1 MMSSDKNYPLK
12 VVPRLAASSLVHD
25 RILTLCLIIALAAVI
40 APLLILLGLK
50 HGTIETLRDR
60 LVEDPVYRE
69 VRPAQIYEFSPEW
82 FEQVG
87 SWPGVEFIVP
97 SVLPL
102 SSIVHVEHP
111 HTGRL
116 EMFDLISSGPG
127 DPLLLENGAPA
138 PEDGQCVITHE
149 AARVLGLEQG
159 DVLEARVTRS
169 RGGRREMAA
178 TGLEVAGVLPPRAG
192 SLPRIYAPLSFVV
205 DIEAYK
211 EGYGV
216 PTRGWEGDTPEPY
229 LSYDGVLL
237 LMPDPMDPIERTGLI
252 INTGFAGI
260 NKIEHSQVIEK
271 TAVPMPEDW
280 TAYSLSTPGSPATM
294 SWIRALR
301 QKLRGREH
309 ILLPYVSGVV
319 LQDAAG
325 REISPAGLSISRR
338 EALLLGVDYP
348 PWGGFTGSAA
358 PADRLTRVLLP
369 EDFDSG
375 LELVFHGVLQLD
387 IELEKAGTTDLQR
400 LLVPAELMGVLRTA
414 SQRGVKLESE
424 SGEFAMVRGGFR
436 GFRLYTESIDDV
448 PGVYRKLQEEDMEVM
463 AQVETIQRIQVL
475 DAGLT
480 RLYSLLALLGIS
492 GGTAV
497 LLSSLYAAVERL
509 RRDLGVLRL
518 VGLGRRHVF
527 FLPMVQGLMI
537 AAAGLMLGFACYYTL
552 AAMINHTFASELAP
566 GERFCSLPLSYKG
579 GIVFLTTCLA
589 LAGSLVAAW
598 RATRIDPA
606 EVIRDN

>member
-1 MMSSDKNYPLK
+1 MPPRKNHPLR
-12 VVPRLAASSLVHD
+12 VVPGLAASSLVHD
-25 RILTLCLIIALAAVI
+25 RILTLCLVIALAAVI

-50 HGTIETLRDR
+50 HGTIATLRDR

-82 FEQVG
+82 FDQVG

-102 SSIVHVEHP
+102 SSILHVEHP
-111 HTGRL
+111 ETGNL

-127 DPLLLENGAPA
+127 DPLLLENSAPT
-138 PEDGQCVITHE
+138 PRDGQCVLTHE

-169 RGGRREMAA
+169 RAGRREMAA
-178 TGLEVAGVLPPRAG
+178 SGLEVAGILQPRAG
-192 SLPRIYAPLSFVV
+192 SLPRIYAPLSFVL

-216 PTRGWEGDTPEPY
+216 PARGWQGDTPEPY
-229 LSYDGVLL
+229 LSYDGVML
-237 LMPDPMDPIERTGLI
+237 LMPGPLAPIERTGLI
-252 INTGFAGI
+252 INTGFARL
-260 NKIEHSQVIEK
+260 KKAESLEVTKK
-271 TAVPMPEDW
+271 TAVPLPEGW
-280 TAYSLSTPGSPATM
+280 MAYSLSTPGNPATM

-301 QKLRGREH
+301 QKLRGKEY
-309 ILLPYVSGVV
+309 ILLPYVLDVM
-319 LQDAAG
+319 LHDAAG
-325 REISPAGLSISRR
+325 RDITPAGLSLSRR
-338 EALLLGVDYP
+338 EALLLELDYP
-348 PWGGFTGSAA
+348 AWGGFTGSAS
-358 PADRLTRVLLP
+358 PADRLTQVLLP
-369 EDFDSG
+369 ESSDFELEMVFPG
-375 LELVFHGVLQLD
+375 VLELH
-387 IELEKAGTTDLQR
+387 IELEAAGSTALQR
-400 LLVPAELMGVLRTA
+400 PLVPAELMGVLRTA
-414 SQRGVKLESE
+414 RQRGVKLEPE

-436 GFRLYTESIDDV
+436 GFRLYTGSIDDV
-448 PGVYRKLQEEDMEVM
+448 PGVYRQLQEQGLEVL
-463 AQVETIQRIQVL
+463 AQVETIERIQVL

-509 RRDLGVLRL
+509 RKDLGVLRL

-527 FLPMVQGLMI
+527 FLPMVQGLII

-566 GERFCSLPLSYKG
+566 GEKFCSLPLGYTG
-579 GIVFLTTCLA
+579 GIILLTTCLA

>member
-1 MMSSDKNYPLK
+1 
-12 VVPRLAASSLVHD
+12 
-25 RILTLCLIIALAAVI
+25 
-40 APLLILLGLK
+40 
-50 HGTIETLRDR
+50 
-60 LVEDPVYRE
+60 
-69 VRPAQIYEFSPEW
+69 
-82 FEQVG
+82 
-87 SWPGVEFIVP
+87 
-97 SVLPL
+97 
-102 SSIVHVEHP
+102 
-111 HTGRL
+111 
-116 EMFDLISSGPG
+116 
-127 DPLLLENGAPA
+127 
-138 PEDGQCVITHE
+138 
-149 AARVLGLEQG
+149 
-159 DVLEARVTRS
+159 
-169 RGGRREMAA
+169 
-178 TGLEVAGVLPPRAG
+178 
-192 SLPRIYAPLSFVV
+192 
-205 DIEAYK
+205 
-211 EGYGV
+211 
-216 PTRGWEGDTPEPY
+216 TPEPY

-237 LMPDPMDPIERTGLI
+237 LMPDPLDPIERTGLI
-252 INTGFAGI
+252 INTGFARI
-260 NKIEHSQVIEK
+260 NEADHSQVLEK
-271 TAVPMPEDW
+271 TAVPLPEGW
-280 TAYSLSTPGSPATM
+280 TAYNLSTPGSPATM

-301 QKLRGREH
+301 QKLRGREN

-325 REISPAGLSISRR
+325 RAISPAGLSISRR
-338 EALLLGVDYP
+338 EALLLGVDDP
-348 PWGGFTGSAA
+348 PWGGFTGSAS
-358 PADRLTRVLLP
+358 PAERLIRVLLP
-369 EDFDSG
+369 ESEEFDPR
-375 LELVFHGVLQLD
+375 LVFHGVLQLD
-387 IELEKAGTTDLQR
+387 IELEMAGTTEVQR
-400 LLVPAELMGVLRTA
+400 PLVPAELMGVLRTA
-414 SQRGVKLESE
+414 RQRGVMLEPD

-436 GFRLYTESIDDV
+436 GFRLYTDSIDHV
-448 PGVYRKLQEEDMEVM
+448 PGVYRQLQEQGIEVL

-527 FLPMVQGLMI
+527 FLPMIQGLMI

-589 LAGSLVAAW
+589 LSGSLVAAW